1 MRFKN
6 KEIEIKLQ
14 NHPEKL
20 TKKDIPFLVGLFS
33 IGLFLFLFYTWAM
46 PLIDP
51 DEPRYASTARDMVLN
66 GNWIVPHFNGV
77 PRINKPPLFY
87 WTIAISYKLF
97 GINEF
102 SARLPSALAAIGT
115 VLITYLWGKR
125 LEDRKNGFW
134 AGMVLMASPLFFL
147 ISRFCITDMLL
158 TFFVCSSLYLF
169 FIEYMEST
177 IGVRVGLKPA
187 PIEGG
192 FFTFSWVWSFW

>member
-1 MRFKN
+1 
-6 KEIEIKLQ
+6 
-14 NHPEKL
+14 
-20 TKKDIPFLVGLFS
+20 
-33 IGLFLFLFYTWAM
+33 M

-147 ISRFCITDMLL
+147 ISRLCITDMML

-169 FIEYMEST
+169 LSNIRNPT
-177 IGVRVGLKPA
+177 IDVRAGLKPA
-187 PIEGG
+187 PTEGC
-192 FFTFSWVWSFW
+192 FFTFSWVWSSW

>member
-1 MRFKN
+1 MYGN
-6 KEIEIKLQ
+6 KITKSYRKVDEKGHSFSYRLIFDRPFFYPYFIHGLCLLLILT
-14 NHPEKL
+14 NPVMHPQ
-20 TKKDIPFLVGLFS
+20 
-33 IGLFLFLFYTWAM
+33 
-46 PLIDP
+46 
-51 DEPRYASTARDMVLN
+51 RDMILN

-87 WTIAISYKLF
+87 WVVAISYKIF

-158 TFFVCSSLYLF
+158 TFLSAPASTFSLSN
-169 FIEYMEST
+169 IRKPT
-177 IGVRVGLKPA
+177 TGVRAGLKPA
-187 PIEGG
+187 PTKRLFLYFLLSMVFLVKGR
-192 FFTFSWVWSFW
+192 

>member
-1 MRFKN
+1 M
-6 KEIEIKLQ
+6 ETKLL
-14 NHPEKL
+14 PLAEKL
-20 TKKDIPFLVGLFS
+20 SKKDIPFLIGLFS

-102 SARLPSALAAIGT
+102 SAR
-115 VLITYLWGKR
+115 
-125 LEDRKNGFW
+125 
-134 AGMVLMASPLFFL
+134 
-147 ISRFCITDMLL
+147 
-158 TFFVCSSLYLF
+158 
-169 FIEYMEST
+169 
-177 IGVRVGLKPA
+177 
-187 PIEGG
+187 
-192 FFTFSWVWSFW
+192 